1 MRLIPM
7 AVPIALLCAACGTGT
22 NVASQPA
29 PAAVVAEITAAEDA
43 WARAI
48 IEADTA
54 VLGRLLAPEF
64 VLVGTD
70 SAAPPFPRAAWMTNV
85 ATRRVYTDSVV
96 IDSLR
101 IAGTSDSAVATM
113 RYFWRP
119 LVEGRR
125 MPDDLTRLKDT
136 WVRRDGRWQVV
147 MRQRLDPPPEGS
159 GRPR

>member
-1 MRLIPM
+1 MRLISLPLL
-7 AVPIALLCAACGTGT
+7 AVLCAGCGTGT

-48 IEADTA
+48 IETDTV

-64 VLVGTD
+64 VLVGVD
-70 SAAPPFPRAAWMTNV
+70 PADPPFPRAAWMTNV
-85 ATRRVYTDSVV
+85 ATKRVYTDSVV
-96 IDSLR
+96 IDSL
-101 IAGTSDSAVATM
+101 AVSGGADSAVATM

-125 MPDDLTRLKDT
+125 MPDDLTRLRDT

-147 MRQRLDPPPEGS
+147 MRQRLDPPPERGE
-159 GRPR
+159 RPR